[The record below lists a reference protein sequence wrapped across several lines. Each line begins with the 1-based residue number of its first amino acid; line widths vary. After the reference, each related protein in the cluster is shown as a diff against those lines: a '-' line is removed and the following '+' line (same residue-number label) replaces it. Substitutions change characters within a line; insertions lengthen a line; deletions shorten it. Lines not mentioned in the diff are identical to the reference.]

1 MQYIYD
7 MSCRDRFH
15 YYAVNPA
22 EAIIFKAGSSISDNS
37 GQAGP
42 MTAASAAAA
51 KVAATGPVVSEAT
64 ILKADSG
71 VSDTG
76 PASVASVAGS
86 EDDADSGWGWVIP
99 CRFVWL
105 DIVNVNQNSRDI
117 VAELSILP
125 EIYGSAS
132 RHVIAGF
139 DCFSRGWCL
148 FEIAMRN
155 QALVQSEDPKVKCG
169 GWEGA
174 TAGCMRE
181 EGGGEGQ
188 PAVRELED
196 EGVGEMGPPH
206 HARGGGYI
214 KSKIMYCE
222 VPVESNSA

>member
-22 EAIIFKAGSSISDNS
+22 EAIIFKAGSSVSDNNNCP
-37 GQAGP
+37 AGPMTAASVARP

-51 KVAATGPVVSEAT
+51 AKVAAAGPVVSEAT

-71 VSDTG
+71 ISDTG
-76 PASVASVAGS
+76 PASAASVAGS
-86 EDDADSGWGWVIP
+86 EDEDGSGWGWVIP

-169 GWEGA
+169 GVGRSYCRMHERGRRGRGA
-174 TAGCMRE
+174 TSSQRT
-181 EGGGEGQ
+181 
-188 PAVRELED
+188 
-196 EGVGEMGPPH
+196 
-206 HARGGGYI
+206 
-214 KSKIMYCE
+214 
-222 VPVESNSA
+222 